1 MTSVIQ
7 LVRAVRL
14 RRWSAVVLA
23 VGTTA
28 MVILGLV
35 VGTPV
40 AYAAQPSVGLGT
52 ATSFGVLAG
61 TTVTNTGPS
70 IISGDLGVSPGT
82 AVSGFPP
89 GLVINGTQHTADAV
103 ALQAKSDLTTG
114 YNDAAGR
121 TPATAV
127 SSDLGG
133 QTMAPGVYT
142 AASALG
148 LTGTVTLD
156 AQNNPNAVFIFQAG
170 STLITASNST
180 VYLIN
185 GASPCNVFWQ
195 VGSSA
200 TLGTNTTF
208 VGSILALSSTT
219 VRTGTTVTGRVL
231 ARNGQVSLD
240 TNTITRPTCTTPRT
254 TPTSPGVGVTGV
266 GGPGVGVLGV
276 GVTGVGVTGVGGPG
290 VAGPGVGVTGV
301 GGPGVGGPGVG
312 VTGVGGPGVGGPG
325 VGVFGVG
332 VTGVGAVIPAGHPQT
347 GAGGASHST
356 NSALVAVGCL
366 ALVGAGG
373 AIRQAVRRRRML
385 PAQDGPGSEL
395 GGDE

>member
-1 MTSVIQ
+1 MFIYRHRLKVGGSQGPPAQVLRFGLAAGVFVDEVKSMTSVIQ

-82 AVSGFPP
+82 AVTGFPP
-89 GLVINGTQHTADAV
+89 GLVINGSQHTADAV
-103 ALQAKSDLTTG
+103 ALRAKSDLTTG

-156 AQNNPNAVFIFQAG
+156 AQNDPNAVFIFQAG

-180 VYLIN
+180 VNLIN

-254 TPTSPGVGVTGV
+254 TPTSPGVG
-266 GGPGVGVLGV
+266 GP
-276 GVTGVGVTGVGGPG
+276 
-290 VAGPGVGVTGV
+290 GV
-301 GGPGVGGPGVG
+301 GGPGVGGPGVAGTG
-312 VTGVGGPGVGGPG
+312 VAGTGVGGP
-325 VGVFGVG
+325 
-332 VTGVGAVIPAGHPQT
+332 GVGAVIPAGHQQT
-347 GAGGASHST
+347 GAGGASHSS
-356 NSALVAVGCL
+356 NSALVAVGGL